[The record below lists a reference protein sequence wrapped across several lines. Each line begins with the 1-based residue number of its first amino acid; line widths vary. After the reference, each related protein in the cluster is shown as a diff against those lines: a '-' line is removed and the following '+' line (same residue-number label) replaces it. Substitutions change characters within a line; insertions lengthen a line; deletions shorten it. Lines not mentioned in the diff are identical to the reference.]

1 MKMIIAQH
9 NLNERGG
16 AERVILKIAQHYDAK
31 IYTLGYD
38 KDSTFEE
45 FEELDVNVIG
55 KKTKINAMLP
65 GRISNA
71 VYYAFGFYNTKIK
84 EDYDVINA
92 HASPSEWIRN
102 QNKRVLWY
110 CHTPPREVY
119 DLRSTKAR
127 EKSAAEALL
136 YGVFSKAYE
145 IEEKRIVK
153 KIEAIATNSKNTNER
168 LMKYLSKGG
177 EVINP
182 GVDYERFA
190 NDGDEKYFLYPSR
203 IAPQKRQEY
212 VIAAFEKFA
221 KATKGDYR
229 LVIAGSVS
237 KRYPDFE
244 KYYEKLKAMRV
255 KNVIFRPNPTDDEIV
270 KLYSDSTAVLFSAI
284 NEDFGIAP
292 LESMASSK
300 PVISV
305 NEGGPKETV
314 LDGKTGFLVNSVDEM
329 AKKMQFIAEHQAIAE
344 SMGKAGRSRVM
355 AEYSWNSFF
364 KKFDPLV
371 RKVSRM

>member
-1 MKMIIAQH
+1 MIIAHH

-16 AERVILKIAQHYDAK
+16 AERVVLKIAQHYDAK

-45 FEELDVNVIG
+45 FRELDVEVIG
-55 KKTKINAMLP
+55 KKPKINSMLP

-71 VYYAFGFYNTKIK
+71 VYYAFGFYNAKIK

-102 QNKRVLWY
+102 KNRRVLWY

-119 DLRSTKAR
+119 DLRSTKTR

-136 YGVFSKAYE
+136 YGVFSKAYD
-145 IEEKRIVK
+145 IEERKIVK
-153 KIEAIATNSKNTNER
+153 EMEAIATNSENTNKR
-168 LMKYLSKGG
+168 LIKYLSRGG
-177 EVINP
+177 TVINP
-182 GVDYERFA
+182 GVDYERFS
-190 NDGDEKYFLYPSR
+190 DGGDGKYFLYPSR

-212 VIAAFEKFA
+212 VIAAFEKFS
-221 KATKGDYR
+221 KATKGDYK

-237 KRYPDFE
+237 KRYADFE
-244 KYYEKLKAMRV
+244 RYYEKLKAMRV
-255 KNVIFRPNPTDDEIV
+255 KNVVFKQNPSDEELV
-270 KLYSDSTAVLFSAI
+270 KLYSNSTAVLFSAI

-292 LESMASSK
+292 LEGMASSK
-300 PVISV
+300 PIISV
-305 NEGGPKETV
+305 NEGGPKETI
-314 LDGKTGFLVNSVDEM
+314 LDGKTGFLVNSPDEM
-329 AKKMQFIAEHQAIAE
+329 AKKMQFIAEHGAISE
-344 SMGKAGRSRVM
+344 GMGKAGRSRVVSN
-355 AEYSWNSFF
+355 YSWSAFF
-364 KKFDPLV
+364 KKFDPLA

>member
-16 AERVILKIAQHYDAK
+16 AERVILKIAQRYDAK

-38 KDSTFEE
+38 KNATFEE
-45 FEELDVNVIG
+45 FEKLDIDVIG
-55 KKTKINAMLP
+55 KKPKVNAMLP

-71 VYYAFGFYNTKIK
+71 VYYAFGFYNAKIT

-102 QNKRVLWY
+102 KNKRVLWY

-127 EKSAAEALL
+127 EKSATEALL

-153 KIEAIATNSKNTNER
+153 KMEAIATNSENTNKR
-168 LMKYLSKGG
+168 LIKYLSRGG
-177 EVINP
+177 EVISP
-182 GVDYERFA
+182 GVDYERFT
-190 NDGDEKYFLYPSR
+190 NTGDGKYFFYPSR
-203 IAPQKRQEY
+203 VSPQKRQEY
-212 VIAAFEKFA
+212 VINAFEKFV
-221 KATKGDYR
+221 KATNSDYK

-244 KYYEKLKAMRV
+244 KYYEKLKAMSV
-255 KNVIFRPNPTDDEIV
+255 KNVVFRPNPSDDEIV

-284 NEDFGIAP
+284 NEDFGLAP
-292 LESMASSK
+292 LEGMASSK

-329 AKKMQFIAEHQAIAE
+329 AKKMQFITEHGPLAED
-344 SMGKAGRSRVM
+344 MGRAGRSRVILR
-355 AEYSWNSFF
+355 YSWNSFF
-364 KKFDPLV
+364 KAFDPLV